1 MYSKTSIFVLLN
13 REQKAR
19 DQDRFGISIFPLV
32 LRIARLSEV
41 EQNRNSTLNC
51 NIYVNIYVK
60 ICVWRTLCRLIFCV
74 VLFDVGS
81 FSAEA
86 CKFDAYGV
94 RICPFHASST
104 DTLLILL
111 ASIFLIGCQIMIT
124 TYLCFITTLM
134 NPANGTIGKR
144 DFLE

>member
-1 MYSKTSIFVLLN
+1 M
-13 REQKAR
+13 
-19 DQDRFGISIFPLV
+19 
-32 LRIARLSEV
+32 LRSARLSEV

-60 ICVWRTLCRLIFCV
+60 ICVWRTLCRLIICV

-86 CKFDAYGV
+86 CKFDAYGI
-94 RICPFHASST
+94 RSFPFHASST

-111 ASIFLIGCQIMIT
+111 TSIFFIGCQIMIT
-124 TYLCFITTLM
+124 TYLYFITTLM